1 MKEESATPNSVEMT
15 SEMGSGF
22 DSSDEDTGDVDLS
35 PLEISWYVKVQFNS
49 LLALKHIKLI

>member
-1 MKEESATPNSVEMT
+1 MKVESATPNSVEMT
-15 SEMGSGF
+15 SETGSGF

-49 LLALKHIKLI
+49 LLALKLMIII